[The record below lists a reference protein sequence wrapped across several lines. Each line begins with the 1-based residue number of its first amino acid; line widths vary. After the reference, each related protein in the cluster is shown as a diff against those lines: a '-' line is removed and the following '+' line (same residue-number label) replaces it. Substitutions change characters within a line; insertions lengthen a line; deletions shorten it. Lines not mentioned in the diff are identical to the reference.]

1 MESQSRNKFRNLM
14 RKLLLRDRSL
24 MTKLT
29 VYSALL
35 VIIPMLFVGAIAYV
49 LSSQTLESEARRY
62 SWQII
67 EQVKRYVEDYLRGY
81 ELDTL
86 KIVNHPDTVAYLKLE
101 TKEELSSPDMVASV
115 RNVLKNFAYSQS
127 DVTNITIVLDDLFTL
142 QSANEEDIP
151 IIEGLEHEPWYQSVP
166 LTGPPQV
173 YSRMIRWKG
182 REEPVLSMMKRI
194 VNPQTRDPYGMLI
207 IDLNYKRLQE
217 AASDIRLGESGQGY
231 LFIIDHKG
239 QIVYHPNMQRIGS
252 SIAPSLL
259 LTMQDTTS
267 GSFVSG
273 QDADRMLYTYSLSE
287 RFDWYVVTTIQYDEL
302 MSSRTWMGNTIFYTT
317 AASMVIAFILSIG
330 LASSIVR
337 PIKRLYQYMRKVEKG
352 DFTDRVKVESEDELG
367 MLSASFNKMVARL
380 AELVEEVYL
389 SKLRA
394 TEMHLREKE
403 SELRM
408 LQAQINPHFLY
419 NTLETIRGMALEHDR
434 MDIASMSA
442 ALARIMR
449 YNVKQT
455 DTDVT
460 VRQEVEIVDVYLQI
474 QKYRFEER
482 LQYAID
488 MPDWAMDQR
497 IVKLALQPLIENSII
512 HGLEPGGGQTH
523 IRLTAEKLD
532 KDSFCILISDD
543 GAGMSVDRLEAIRAS
558 LDDMQSDPSHIGLQ
572 NVHRRIRHLFGERY
586 GLQVDS
592 REGAG
597 TAVRIVLP
605 YADPEKEL
613 SEVG

>member
-1 MESQSRNKFRNLM
+1 MSTTISLIVLCVSFVLL
-14 RKLLLRDRSL
+14 LLLRFPVSLVLALSSLLTAMTLDLPLPNIALRMVHGIDSYSLLAIPFFILAGQIMSEGGLALRLVNLAQLIVGAIRGGLAMVNCLACMLFGNISGSAAADVSSVGSVMIPMMKKKNYEPNFSVAVTSAAAIQGVVMPPSHNMIIYAVAAGGVSISSLFLAGVIPCLIMLVALMATSYIIARKRGYPKGEPVKLKDVPKILIDGFLSL
-24 MTKLT
+24 MTG
-29 VYSALL
+29 V
-35 VIIPMLFVGAIAYV
+35 VILGGIFSGWFTATESGAIACVYAFILTFFWYRDLP
-49 LSSQTLESEARRY
+49 LSHMKV
-62 SWQII
+62 IF
-67 EQVKRYVEDYLRGY
+67 
-81 ELDTL
+81 L
-86 KIVNHPDTVAYLKLE
+86 KTFRTVA
-101 TKEELSSPDMVASV
+101 MV
-115 RNVLKNFAYSQS
+115 
-127 DVTNITIVLDDLFTL
+127 LF
-142 QSANEEDIP
+142 
-151 IIEGLEHEPWYQSVP
+151 
-166 LTGPPQV
+166 
-173 YSRMIRWKG
+173 
-182 REEPVLSMMKRI
+182 
-194 VNPQTRDPYGMLI
+194 LI
-207 IDLNYKRLQE
+207 
-217 AASDIRLGESGQGY
+217 
-231 LFIIDHKG
+231 
-239 QIVYHPNMQRIGS
+239 
-252 SIAPSLL
+252 
-259 LTMQDTTS
+259 
-267 GSFVSG
+267 
-273 QDADRMLYTYSLSE
+273 
-287 RFDWYVVTTIQYDEL
+287 
-302 MSSRTWMGNTIFYTT
+302 
-317 AASMVIAFILSIG
+317 AASMAIAFILSIG

-512 HGLEPGGGQTH
+512 HGLEPGGGLTH

-543 GAGMSVDRLEAIRAS
+543 GAGMSIDRLEAIRAS

-597 TAVRIVLP
+597 TVVRIVLP